1 MKLRRL
7 ALLLIAVFLP
17 TGCGKTF
24 SGPDLNGKV
33 KMIEISGTLEN
44 IEGASTILRVRLSL
58 DGNEISSI
66 PLTEAASR
74 IGIGGAKAGD
84 RGHHTLVLVVS
95 EQTSS
100 PNNYRISGLRVSL
113 IDAGLLGSGPTL
125 AQTTMPD
132 RTQLLG
138 SGDVVTYQFDL
149 L

>member
-1 MKLRRL
+1 MKLRGF

-24 SGPDLNGKV
+24 TSVDLNERV
-33 KMIEISGTLEN
+33 KTIEISGTVEN
-44 IEGASTILRVRLSL
+44 VEGASTIARVRLSL
-58 DGNEISSI
+58 DGSEISSI
-66 PLTEAASR
+66 PILQAASR
-74 IGIGGAKAGD
+74 VGISGAKAGD
-84 RGHHTLVLVVS
+84 RGHHTLLVVV

-100 PNNYRISGLRVSL
+100 PNNYLISGLRVSL
-113 IDAGLLGSGPTL
+113 VDAGLFGSGPTL